1 MPRVQIC
8 EKMAAISPPF
18 KMTMCAVAAILIKQC
33 LWCLWH
39 LIALSPPS
47 IAHIANVWG
56 IHFQVMP
63 RAQICEK
70 VATVLPPF
78 QMTMGA

>member
-1 MPRVQIC
+1 
-8 EKMAAISPPF
+8 
-18 KMTMCAVAAILIKQC
+18 MCAVAAILINQC

-39 LIALSPPS
+39 LKALSPL
-47 IAHIANVWG
+47 IANVWG

-70 VATVLPPF
+70 VAAVLPPF
-78 QMTMGA
+78 QMTMGAVAAILIIQRYGSHTFSAYDM